1 MRYDVNYRD
10 SARRDL
16 SKLDKVIAG
25 RIIDKIDM
33 LQDDLTGDVKR
44 LKNFIPRYRLRVS
57 DWRVLFDVE
66 SRQITIWRVR
76 HRSEVYDR

>member
-44 LKNFIPRYRLRVS
+44 LKNFIPRYRLRVG

>member
-44 LKNFIPRYRLRVS
+44 LKNFIPRYRLRVG

-66 SRQITIWRVR
+66 SPQITIWRVR